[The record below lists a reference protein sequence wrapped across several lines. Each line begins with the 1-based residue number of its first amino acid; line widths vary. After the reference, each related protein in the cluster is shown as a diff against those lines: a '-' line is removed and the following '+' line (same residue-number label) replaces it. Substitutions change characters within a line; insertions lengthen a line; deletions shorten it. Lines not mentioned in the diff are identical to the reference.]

1 MKSRWHTG
9 RTTERWNGDG
19 GCLPGFPGDLAGV
32 MRVDDSRRVHR
43 AALAASTGSAAAV
56 DEVGEEEEELHDGK
70 RAGPRPRIT
79 LHCNREKNLS
89 PADYGDGRSLVPVPG
104 EGVKSR
110 AGERRRVAR
119 RKWSPRST
127 GKILDKVAAAPE
139 GTERPSTLFTASQP
153 FLWIIINSLD
163 IHRALLRNQT
173 FDSLPRGCTCTG
185 PSRPHTHKNDK
196 IQPTDNTQDRH
207 PRDIDN
213 TSYQERVGSN
223 ILAQQKNHTR

>member
-1 MKSRWHTG
+1 
-9 RTTERWNGDG
+9 
-19 GCLPGFPGDLAGV
+19 

-43 AALAASTGSAAAV
+43 AALAASTGSTAAV

-163 IHRALLRNQT
+163 IYRVLLCYGIKHSIVCLAVALAPDRPDPTPIKMTRYNQQIIPKI
-173 FDSLPRGCTCTG
+173 D
-185 PSRPHTHKNDK
+185 THV
-196 IQPTDNTQDRH
+196 I
-207 PRDIDN
+207 
-213 TSYQERVGSN
+213 
-223 ILAQQKNHTR
+223 